1 MSSIT
6 GIIFPEELIEEELT
20 LDTIKKP
27 ATQRIRPTETT
38 KIVSSI
44 DKTEKNTK
52 KRVAWK

>member
-44 DKTEKNTK
+44 DKTEKPK
-52 KRVAWK
+52 QKRVAWK